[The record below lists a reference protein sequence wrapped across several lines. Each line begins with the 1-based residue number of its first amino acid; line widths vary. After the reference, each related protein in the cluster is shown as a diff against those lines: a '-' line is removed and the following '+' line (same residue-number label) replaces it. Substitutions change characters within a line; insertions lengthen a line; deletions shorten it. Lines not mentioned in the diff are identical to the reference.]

1 MSNAE
6 RVQPFAEGDGK
17 PSEGGG
23 EGGGGEGVTLSARYV
38 AMMKSCSTT
47 NAVFLA
53 CMMKR
58 RITLLAVIRCSESR
72 YAEGS
77 STR

>member
-23 EGGGGEGVTLSARYV
+23 ERGGQGVTLSARYV